1 MRQWWLA
8 NSHQECKY
16 YRTNGPCS
24 YHAQIYVKR
33 IPIKVLFDLLLVIF
47 VVDLLSLTAYGIPL
61 YDLSDRLQ
69 MNVTMLLTAIAF
81 KQFASESMPN
91 VPYL

>member
-1 MRQWWLA
+1 M
-8 NSHQECKY
+8 
-16 YRTNGPCS
+16 
-24 YHAQIYVKR
+24 KR

-81 KQFASESMPN
+81 KQVANEAMPN